1 MLETYITKLKKSHMT
16 PFIIFMMIY
25 IGFFNVIGLFV
36 SNVWNR
42 VPIIIHIMII
52 IWIVSCLI
60 IIKQDSYNKIKMNQ
74 YVALRYLI
82 VNVFAGYMQPIALSV
97 GYVIESAYM
106 HRDVINHWFVL
117 QLFIILS
124 LIGTT
129 LFSLNEF
136 HIILK
141 KAKTWINI
149 LAVLFKILSFALILY
164 LNFSLPIVKEENMFI
179 WSVIIVLIV
188 IDAFLIRSFFFY
200 SLVVGTLN
208 GDFEQPG
215 NASISE
221 E

>member
-1 MLETYITKLKKSHMT
+1 
-16 PFIIFMMIY
+16 
-25 IGFFNVIGLFV
+25 
-36 SNVWNR
+36 
-42 VPIIIHIMII
+42 
-52 IWIVSCLI
+52 
-60 IIKQDSYNKIKMNQ
+60 
-74 YVALRYLI
+74 
-82 VNVFAGYMQPIALSV
+82 
-97 GYVIESAYM
+97 M

-164 LNFSLPIVKEENMFI
+164 LDFSLPIVKEENMFI